1 MVNNLIALS
10 WSSLPSGLQA
20 SLGITLVMMIVLI
33 IVGQRVGKLKYSDVP
48 GGFTLV
54 MIQLVEFVNNNQRE
68 FFKKHWSK
76 FTPLL
81 FTILLYLSLANTA
94 SLFGATAPLS
104 NLAVALGFSLFAFL
118 SIQFSAIV
126 IKGPKQRAK
135 DLMDPHPAFLPIN
148 LIGEMST
155 PFAMGLRLF
164 GNLIS
169 GSIIAVFVYS
179 VMGWAGVIVG
189 PFLHAIFD
197 IFFGVVQAYVYY
209 MLLTIF
215 LSSAVKD

>member
-1 MVNNLIALS
+1 MIDFYIGLS
-10 WSSLPSGLQA
+10 SGIKA
-20 SLGITLVMMIVLI
+20 SLIITVFMI
-33 IVGQRVGKLKYSDVP
+33 IVMVIQGAKVSRLKTSDVP
-48 GGFTLV
+48 TGFTLV
-54 MIQLVEFVNNNQRE
+54 VVKLVEMVNNSQRD
-68 FFKKHWSK
+68 FFKTHWRK

-94 SLFGATAPLS
+94 ALVGLTAPLS
-104 NLAVALGFSLFAFL
+104 NISVALSFSLFAFL
-118 SIQFSAIV
+118 AIQFSALF
-126 IKGPKQRAK
+126 IKKPKNRAK
-135 DLMDPHPAFLPIN
+135 DLASPHWAFTPIN

-169 GSIIAVFVYS
+169 GSIIALFIYS
-179 VMGWAGVIVG
+179 ILGWAGIILG

-209 MLLTIF
+209 MLLSIF
-215 LSSAVKD
+215 LSMAVED